1 MSAVVLSPRNLGVA
15 ALLIGLGLAVS
26 AANTGLE
33 RTLLGRV
40 EGIGAGTVQSF
51 VRLDRKGA
59 PLAVGVTMSA
69 GALEQLPETPNTESR
84 CYDLDGNG
92 KHTGHECIGDVQRV
106 LDVPV
111 DSSAALPFTW
121 ITVNWNAGGHPAP
134 YNRPHFDFHFYAVDR
149 ALVEGI
155 TPGRCGELVD
165 CGHFARA
172 MREVPTQYLPQGHI
186 SVGAVVPGMG
196 NHLLDSQSP
205 ELKDSLP
212 FTRTFI
218 YGAYEGEL
226 IFWEP
231 MITLDMLRKTGNACW
246 AISQP
251 ESFRE
256 AGYYPTQYCIRR
268 DKTGGRAVSLERFR
282 YADKNVELKAV
293 EIKRSR

>member
-1 MSAVVLSPRNLGVA
+1 MLAAVLSPRNLGVVA
-15 ALLIGLGLAVS
+15 ALAFGLSVS
-26 AANTGLE
+26 AAVKGKEQTI
-33 RTLLGRV
+33 RGRI
-40 EGIGAGTVQSF
+40 EKIGGGTVQSF
-51 VRLDRKGA
+51 VTLDPRGV
-59 PLAVGVTMSA
+59 PTTIGVTISA
-69 GALEQLPETPNTESR
+69 GALEELPPEPNTVSR

-92 KHTGHECIGDVQRV
+92 KHTGHECIGDVERI

-111 DSSAALPFTW
+111 DSSAGLPFKW
-121 ITVNWNAGGHPAP
+121 ITVNWNAAGHPAP

-149 ALVEGI
+149 AVVEAI

-165 CGHFARA
+165 CGHFTRA
-172 MREVPTQYLPQGHI
+172 TRPVPAQHLPAGHI
-186 SVGAVVPGMG
+186 NVGAVVPRMG

-231 MITLDMLRKTGNACW
+231 MITLAMLRKTRDACW

-251 ESFRE
+251 QGFRLP
-256 AGYYPTQYCIRR
+256 GYYPTQYCVRENPE
-268 DKTGGRAVSLERFR
+268 GGRTVSLEGFR
-282 YADKNVELKAV
+282 DVRTAK
-293 EIKRSR
+293 